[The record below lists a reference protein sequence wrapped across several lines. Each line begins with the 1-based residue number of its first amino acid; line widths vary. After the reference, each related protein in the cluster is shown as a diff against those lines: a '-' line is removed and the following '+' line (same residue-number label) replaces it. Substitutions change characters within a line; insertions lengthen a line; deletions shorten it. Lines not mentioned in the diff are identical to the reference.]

1 MAATTAKFHGQNQ
14 NISRNRK
21 DDGFSG
27 EPGNLEE
34 MIFGFAEEFVEE
46 CSCSS
51 SGAVD
56 FDDGAII
63 DGDDGDDDENSSS
76 IEEEA
81 NSKAFWE
88 SQEDLLMV
96 TKHNICPFTMFWMSR
111 TLI

>member
-21 DDGFSG
+21 DDVFSG

-63 DGDDGDDDENSSS
+63 DGDDDDDENSSS

-96 TKHNICPFTMFWMSR
+96 TKHIIFVPLFCFVCQEP
-111 TLI
+111 